1 MRLIGCLSLSLVTAF
16 SLLQAS
22 NTRLLSELKQN
33 IIKNEKKTNELNSD
47 NLEKS
52 WINSIVGSFSYS
64 NSDITGKRRDSNTL
78 SVTMNQP
85 IFKSGGIYY
94 AIKYA
99 NANRDFL
106 RLSTKLSE
114 QADIK
119 TVLSSLYNLKK
130 LDMQIE
136 KQKLMIKNA
145 KIDIIRKKEQ
155 YQNGFL
161 DSSFLNRAILSESSL
176 QRSVLDLESNRLE
189 LLRTLKSYSDIKI
202 DSISL
207 PHFSLINKSE
217 FLDKSLLLKQKSAK
231 TVVNDYLKK
240 MTISNYLPSV
250 TFNAGY
256 FDTHDFGSK
265 RYTNFGLTVSMP
277 LLDLNRGRTIEI
289 KRLEYLKSKMQ
300 LQDTKRAES
309 ENFDLSIKKIKF
321 LEKKIALA
329 KEDLKLYDKLLQST
343 KDSYKAGEK
352 TIYDVKTLENS
363 KETMA
368 LDMKIFKTDIQLSLL
383 DLYAKMNGKI

>member
-161 DSSFLNRAILSESSL
+161 DSSFLNQAILSESSL

>member
-1 MRLIGCLSLSLVTAF
+1 LIGCLSLALISVF
-16 SLLQAS
+16 SLLQAD
-22 NTRLLSELKQN
+22 NVKLLSGLKQN

-52 WINSIVGSFSYS
+52 WINSIVGSFSYN
-64 NSDITGKRRDSNTL
+64 NSDISTKRRESNTL

-114 QADIK
+114 QTEIK
-119 TVLSSLYNLKK
+119 TVLNSLYNLKK
-130 LDMQIE
+130 LDMQIQ
-136 KQKLMIKNA
+136 KQKFMIDNA

-161 DSSFLNRAILSESSL
+161 DSSYLNQAILSESSL
-176 QRSVLDLESNRLE
+176 QRSDLDMKSNRLE
-189 LLRTLKSYSDIKI
+189 LLRTLKSYSDMKMS
-202 DSISL
+202 SITL
-207 PHFSLINKSE
+207 PHFSLIDKSD
-217 FLDKSLLLKQKSAK
+217 FLDKSLLLKQKSAQ
-231 TVVNDYLKK
+231 TVVSNYLKK
-240 MTISNYLPSV
+240 MTISNYLPTV

-256 FDTHDFGSK
+256 YDTHDFGSK
-265 RYTNFGLTVSMP
+265 RYTDFGLKISMP
-277 LLDLNRGRTIEI
+277 LFDLNRGRTIEI

-300 LQDTKRAES
+300 LQDTKRTES
-309 ENFDLSIKKIKF
+309 ENFDLSINKIKL

-329 KEDLKLYDKLLQST
+329 KEDLKLYDKLLIST

-368 LDMKIFKTDIQLSLL
+368 IDVKIFKTDIQLSLL
-383 DLYAKMNGKI
+383 NLYAKMNGKI

>member
-1 MRLIGCLSLSLVTAF
+1 MRLIGYLSLTFVSAF
-16 SLLQAS
+16 SLLWA
-22 NTRLLSELKQN
+22 NNVELLSGLKQE

-47 NLEKS
+47 NLERS
-52 WINSIVGSFSYS
+52 WINSIVGSFSYN
-64 NSDITGKRRDSNTL
+64 NSDISKRREESNTF
-78 SVTMNQP
+78 SVTVNQP

-106 RLSTKLSE
+106 RISTNLSE
-114 QADIK
+114 QTDIK

-130 LDMQIE
+130 LDMQIQ
-136 KQKLMIKNA
+136 KQKYLIKNA
-145 KIDIIRKKEQ
+145 NIDIIRKEEQ
-155 YQNGFL
+155 YKNGFL
-161 DSSFLNRAILSESSL
+161 DSSYLNKAILSKSSL
-176 QRSVLDLESNRLE
+176 QRSLLEMKSNRLE
-189 LLRTLKSYSDIKI
+189 LLKTLKSYSDKDIN
-202 DSISL
+202 SVSL
-207 PHFSLINKSE
+207 PRFSLIDKSE

-231 TVVNDYLKK
+231 VIVANYQKK
-240 MTISNYLPSV
+240 MTLANYLPSV

-256 FDTHDFGSK
+256 YNTHGFNSKEYSDFGLK
-265 RYTNFGLTVSMP
+265 ISMP
-277 LLDLNRGRTIEI
+277 IFDLNRGRTIEI
-289 KRLEYLKSKMQ
+289 KRLEYLKSKLQ

-309 ENFDLSIKKIKF
+309 ENFDLSIKKIK
-321 LEKKIALA
+321 LLKKKIALA
-329 KEDLKLYDKLLQST
+329 KEDLNLYDKLLLST

-368 LDMKIFKTDIQLSLL
+368 IDIKIFKIDIQLSLL